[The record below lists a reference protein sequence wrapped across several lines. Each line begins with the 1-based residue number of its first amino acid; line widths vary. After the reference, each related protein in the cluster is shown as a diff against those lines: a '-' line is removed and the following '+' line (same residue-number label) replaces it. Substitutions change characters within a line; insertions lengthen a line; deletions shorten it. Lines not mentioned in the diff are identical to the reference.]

1 MTEASAPLT
10 PADCDL
16 RDFPFTPIFRARLFG
31 SSFHARATD
40 AEWRAGV
47 TLWLKSWDQVPA
59 GSLPDDDIDL
69 CRLAELGR
77 DHKTWAKIKDGA
89 MRGWIKCTDGRLYHP
104 VVAEGVLEAWD
115 RRRKQ
120 SARGKAG
127 ASKKWHKDDA
137 TAIRP
142 PMQPPSKNYSASMPK
157 PMLTPSPENGASM
170 AQAMLSDSKGQGQ
183 GQGERQKKDS
193 EAIASGAGAPAE
205 PELLQPLTAEMP
217 DIPGFLDRRADPP
230 DPKKIIFDQGLAW
243 LSERTNKPPDRLRSY
258 LGKLCRDHGDAMTS
272 AAIVDAQKNSPVDP
286 ISWMERF
293 LNGKQKSGD
302 LGQRRSLAAAF
313 LGADP

>member
-1 MTEASAPLT
+1 MAETEPLT

-16 RDFPFTPIFRARLFG
+16 RDFPFTPMFRARLFG

-77 DHKTWAKIKDGA
+77 DQKTWLKIKDGA

-127 ASKKWHKDDA
+127 ASKKWRKNDA
-137 TAIRP
+137 TATP
-142 PMQPPSKNYSASMPK
+142 PTMQPPSKNDSASIPE
-157 PMLTPSPENGASM
+157 PMLTPSQTNGTSI
-170 AQAMLSDSKGQGQ
+170 AQAMLSDSKGEGQGYRQGYRQ
-183 GQGERQKKDS
+183 GQGEGEGQQEPPS
-193 EAIASGAGAPAE
+193 ESSADFESDP
-205 PELLQPLTAEMP
+205 LQ
-217 DIPGFLDRRADPP
+217 IPKSLDRRR
-230 DPKKIIFDQGLAW
+230 GTAW
-243 LSERTNKPPDRLRSY
+243 LHAGVAELPDDWRLFCLENRADLDPEATWARFTDYWLGTGKPMKDWGAVWRNWVRKERLEHGRK
-258 LGKLCRDHGDAMTS
+258 LGGSGGD
-272 AAIVDAQKNSPVDP
+272 
-286 ISWMERF
+286 
-293 LNGKQKSGD
+293 
-302 LGQRRSLAAAF
+302 SLVAAF
-313 LGADP
+313 LGKAT